1 VAKQNNPC
9 LPATRAATHEAQA
22 IHLDQIVLQTPLR

>member
-1 VAKQNNPC
+1 VM
-9 LPATRAATHEAQA
+9 PATSAGIHEAQA